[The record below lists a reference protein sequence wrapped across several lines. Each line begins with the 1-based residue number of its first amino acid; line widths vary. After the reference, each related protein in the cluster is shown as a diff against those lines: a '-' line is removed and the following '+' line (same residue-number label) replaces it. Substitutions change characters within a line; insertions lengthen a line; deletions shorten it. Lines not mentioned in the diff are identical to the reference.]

1 MSIAAGLV
9 TIGYVTAVSLNWTG
23 RGSEVV
29 LSPVVATAPATPQL
43 SVENQALVASMSAG
57 IPVWPMVYLAE
68 QAPMRFAQVHFTQ
81 TSLRR

>member
-1 MSIAAGLV
+1 V
-9 TIGYVTAVSLNWTG
+9 TIGYVTATSLDWTG
-23 RGSEVV
+23 PKGGEVV

-57 IPVWPMVYLAE
+57 MPVWPMVYLAE